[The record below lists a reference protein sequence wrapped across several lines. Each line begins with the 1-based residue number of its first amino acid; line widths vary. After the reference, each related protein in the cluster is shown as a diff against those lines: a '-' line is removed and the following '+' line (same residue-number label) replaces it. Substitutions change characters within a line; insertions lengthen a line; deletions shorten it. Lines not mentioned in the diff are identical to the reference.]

1 MLNRNY
7 VVPGNR
13 LIIYV
18 DCKYNTQKVLSFI
31 ASEDTGITKA
41 GIPYL
46 YKYPKLFSNVSIF
59 PVARLL
65 GMSKFFLSV
74 NEVYS

>member
-1 MLNRNY
+1 M
-7 VVPGNR
+7 VPR
-13 LIIYV
+13 DRQLISIV
-18 DCKYNTQKVLSFI
+18 HKYNTSKVLSFI